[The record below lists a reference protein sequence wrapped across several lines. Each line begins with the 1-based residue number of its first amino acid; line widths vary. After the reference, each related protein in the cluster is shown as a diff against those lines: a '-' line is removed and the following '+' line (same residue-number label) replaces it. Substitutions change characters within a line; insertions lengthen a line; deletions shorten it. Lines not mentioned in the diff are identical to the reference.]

1 MDLVRLNTSWHS
13 YPSVFALGHKAIS
26 ELFLDPVLVEEKI
39 DGSQFSFGLF
49 EDGLRCRSK
58 GAQINV
64 DVPEKM
70 FGEAVEVVKTLPL
83 IVGTTYRAE
92 YLKKPKHNTLAY
104 DRVPNKHLILFD
116 INTGEEE
123 YLDRAKKEL
132 EAERL
137 GLEVVPVLFQGEI
150 SEPKTLLDF
159 LERPS
164 ILGGQKIEGMVIKN
178 YRRFGE
184 DKKVL
189 MGKYVSEAFK
199 EVHGAEWKKNNPTS
213 GDIIQ
218 RLIMHYKTPAR
229 WNKAVQHL
237 RDRGELTQSP
247 RDIGALIKEVQIDI
261 DKECADEIKEAL
273 YDHAMQ
279 HIRRGITGGLPEWY
293 KEELLKL
300 QFEAGGMDESF
311 ESVPD

>member
-1 MDLVRLNTSWHS
+1 MNTSWHS

-26 ELFLDPVLVEEKI
+26 ELFLEPVLVEEKI
-39 DGSQFSFGLF
+39 DGSQFSFGRF

-58 GAQINV
+58 GAQINA
-64 DVPEKM
+64 DVPERM
-70 FGEAVEVVKTLPL
+70 FEEAVEVVKGLDL
-83 IVGTTYRAE
+83 REGWTYRTE

-104 DRVPNKHLILFD
+104 DRVPKNHIILFD

-123 YLDRAKKEL
+123 YLDRQQKGM

-137 GLEVVPVLFQGEI
+137 GLEIVPLLFQGTI
-150 SEPKTLLDF
+150 TEPKTLLDF

-178 YRRFGE
+178 YARFGQ

-218 RLIMHYKTPAR
+218 RLIMQYKTPAR

-261 DKECADEIKEAL
+261 DKECADEIKDAL
-273 YDHAMQ
+273 YAHAMQ

-300 QFEAGGMDESF
+300 QFQA
-311 ESVPD
+311 